1 MGRFMESFSTKTGG
15 GLKMGSIEIVCK
27 NNKGELKY
35 AFLQERKK
43 TGISKFKK
51 LKGETKYSKVI
62 NNSKDTIKVE
72 E

>member
-1 MGRFMESFSTKTGG
+1 
-15 GLKMGSIEIVCK
+15 MGSIEIVCK

-62 NNSKDTIKVE
+62 NSSKDTIKVE

>member
-1 MGRFMESFSTKTGG
+1 MESFSTKTGG
-15 GLKMGSIEIVCK
+15 GLKMGSIEIECRG
-27 NNKGELKY
+27 NNGEIKY